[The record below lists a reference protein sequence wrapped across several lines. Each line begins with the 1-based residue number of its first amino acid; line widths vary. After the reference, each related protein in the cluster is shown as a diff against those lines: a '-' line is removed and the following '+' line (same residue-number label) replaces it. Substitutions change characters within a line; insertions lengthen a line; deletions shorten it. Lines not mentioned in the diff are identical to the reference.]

1 LSRYTDPIPSSG
13 RLVGQPF
20 RTLPDNEVSGFF
32 PLIRPLRDS
41 RWQRDGF
48 QSGRMSFGSP
58 NGHSAEEDLRGYACE
73 FDSRASIERKI
84 PADGQLGDAM
94 HERPGRP
101 DEGQQIAG
109 REIPGL
115 LRSGGALKQNR
126 VGIVPGSLVLFM
138 LLRGP
143 RQIEHHQE
151 MLRPANGKLHITA
164 TALLQS
170 LHCRPAPLHAFP
182 HRGGEPVE
190 PLRGHLGQQ
199 FILAGEVAIRG
210 VVRYTGAPRHLAQR
224 ESARADLGDQFY
236 SGVQQGL
243 AEMGAMVGLGIG
255 HTTFLAEYV
264 DSSNIGV

>member
-1 LSRYTDPIPSSG
+1 
-13 RLVGQPF
+13 
-20 RTLPDNEVSGFF
+20 
-32 PLIRPLRDS
+32 
-41 RWQRDGF
+41 
-48 QSGRMSFGSP
+48 MSFGSP

-94 HERPGRP
+94 DERPGRP

-115 LRSGGALKQNR
+115 LRGGGALKQNR

-138 LLRGP
+138 LLRRP
-143 RQIEHHQE
+143 RQIEHHLE
-151 MLRPANGKLHITA
+151 MLRPAKGKLHITA

-190 PLRGHLGQQ
+190 PLRGHLRQQ

-224 ESARADLGDQFY
+224 ESTRADLGDQFY

-255 HTTFLAEYV
+255 HTTFLAEDV
-264 DSSNIGV
+264 DSSNIRV